1 MKKGNASEDRTSGS
15 GPALMDLHQTSEDLG
30 CPQIPAH
37 PVTHTLNSI
46 YQVNDEERT
55 D

>member
-1 MKKGNASEDRTSGS
+1 MPVRAGLSGS
-15 GPALMDLHQTSEDLG
+15 EPALMDLHQMSEEPG
-30 CPQIPAH
+30 CPQIPAQCDT
-37 PVTHTLNSI
+37 VTHTLDLI